1 MEGIPAMAAKTEG
14 GARPKRR
21 SRSKATSAGTAERPA
36 PRARLPREPDPL
48 KQAVVVIHGM
58 GEQAPMATLR
68 SFVRAIWET
77 DLSLTR
83 KAPDKDKV
91 RRMDGGETVNRAWIV
106 PDTRTGSL
114 ELSRIAT
121 PAGDFGARTDFFEF
135 YWADIMAGTTFEHVK
150 AWVSGLLLRWPHQ
163 VPNGMRRAWVIL
175 WLLVILTAGTAAMGI
190 FGLTSGEDQA
200 PPDAAWIALSRLIGF
215 GIVAAV
221 AIVAMVGLQIR
232 LARAPRRPAVSWA
245 FTVVVPL
252 AFAAVAW
259 LFVPWPSVFT
269 FPILS
274 LAASALFGYAI
285 QAFLVPYFGD
295 VARYVRPA
303 PDTIAKRA
311 EVRERGLALLRRL
324 NGKPVSMAGTERYDF
339 GEEEPYH
346 RIIVV
351 AHSLGSIIAYDI
363 LSHFWTEVGPTISN
377 PAGPA
382 GLMALQAVDQYL
394 HDCALPEDNADR
406 KTFEIGE
413 FRRLQRMAADA
424 LGAEK
429 GGWKITDFVTV
440 GSPLAHAE
448 FLIAIDRDRL
458 DRLIGERQV
467 PVSPPMRE
475 HPGDD
480 FLYLSRLAG
489 RPSETVARHDSIFAA
504 TRWTNIYDPHNLAT
518 GDIISGPVSPVFGKG
533 VEDHCVR
540 IRRPFLASQ
549 RSRIFTHTH
558 YWSLESAGRACS
570 PLPPVDGREVD
581 EHEVGDHVRL
591 LREAVALDDI
601 AMTRQDSE
609 ETIV

>member
-163 VPNGMRRAWVIL
+163 VPTGMRRAWVIL

-215 GIVAAV
+215 GIVTAV

-252 AFAAVAW
+252 AFILIVAYLSIFIPRSHFEAIVTIQVTALLSAVA
-259 LFVPWPSVFT
+259 
-269 FPILS
+269 
-274 LAASALFGYAI
+274 
-285 QAFLVPYFGD
+285 
-295 VARYVRPA
+295 
-303 PDTIAKRA
+303 
-311 EVRERGLALLRRL
+311 
-324 NGKPVSMAGTERYDF
+324 
-339 GEEEPYH
+339 
-346 RIIVV
+346 
-351 AHSLGSIIAYDI
+351 
-363 LSHFWTEVGPTISN
+363 
-377 PAGPA
+377 
-382 GLMALQAVDQYL
+382 
-394 HDCALPEDNADR
+394 
-406 KTFEIGE
+406 
-413 FRRLQRMAADA
+413 
-424 LGAEK
+424 
-429 GGWKITDFVTV
+429 
-440 GSPLAHAE
+440 
-448 FLIAIDRDRL
+448 
-458 DRLIGERQV
+458 
-467 PVSPPMRE
+467 
-475 HPGDD
+475 
-480 FLYLSRLAG
+480 LYLSLPQLDSDTATLSDRLFVFDYMMVSLMIAISIMRVNPHIASRKWLTGALDLIHVAAIPALVALAG
-489 RPSETVARHDSIFAA
+489 FYVYRLSAA
-504 TRWTNIYDPHNLAT
+504 
-518 GDIISGPVSPVFGKG
+518 
-533 VEDHCVR
+533 
-540 IRRPFLASQ
+540 
-549 RSRIFTHTH
+549 
-558 YWSLESAGRACS
+558 
-570 PLPPVDGREVD
+570 LP
-581 EHEVGDHVRL
+581 
-591 LREAVALDDI
+591 
-601 AMTRQDSE
+601 
-609 ETIV
+609 